1 MWLEFVEVSALRRFQ
16 GSCAVLSIIL
26 CHRCHSGIVWGRFA
40 RAEHQSQTCIAQVRC
55 SKDAEEAILC
65 QIFIFFAVF
74 FFCRRCLC

>member
-55 SKDAEEAILC
+55 SKDAEEGILC